1 MVELGILS
9 KAMEEYLLSPDK
21 SAYSRDLQNK
31 NNSNL
36 RKYVRAGLRDL
47 ALIASSLPEKDQEEV
62 FSPSNLSPLLKTLL
76 TVRTRQELTESD
88 IEQRKRRIRRIA
100 YDVLLDLGDTPNAL
114 ELAREIMK
122 ITADYGIYETNPTI
136 RGVKAVFLAGMYQ
149 RAQEAD
155 KQKGHWSVGIAVGT
169 SLPNQTQGNDK
180 PTEQWVHGIAVDDGP
195 PNLNR
200 ATSKL
205 QKKV

>member
-1 MVELGILS
+1 
-9 KAMEEYLLSPDK
+9 
-21 SAYSRDLQNK
+21 
-31 NNSNL
+31 
-36 RKYVRAGLRDL
+36 
-47 ALIASSLPEKDQEEV
+47 
-62 FSPSNLSPLLKTLL
+62 
-76 TVRTRQELTESD
+76 
-88 IEQRKRRIRRIA
+88 
-100 YDVLLDLGDTPNAL
+100 
-114 ELAREIMK
+114 
-122 ITADYGIYETNPTI
+122 
-136 RGVKAVFLAGMYQ
+136 MYQ

-155 KQKGHWSVGIAVGT
+155 KQKGHWSGGIAVGT